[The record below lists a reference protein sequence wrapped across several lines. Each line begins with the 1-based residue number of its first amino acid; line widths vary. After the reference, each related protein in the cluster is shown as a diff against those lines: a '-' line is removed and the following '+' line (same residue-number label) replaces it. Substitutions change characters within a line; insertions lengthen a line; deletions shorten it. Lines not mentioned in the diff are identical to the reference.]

1 MSNELFLISTYY
13 DKSYQ
18 ILIDINKYVY
28 ISEFGV
34 LYKKGKKKIHDK

>member
-1 MSNELFLISTYY
+1 MSNEQFLISTY
-13 DKSYQ
+13 
-18 ILIDINKYVY
+18 INKYVY